1 MVKLK
6 FTFFFLLSTY
16 FLLAQKGD
24 LLVEHISYIDVENGI
39 ALHDQHIFIR
49 DGKIAN
55 ISDAPI
61 DKNDIDKVD
70 GTGKWLMPGL
80 VDAHIHLFQSGG
92 LYTRPDAIDLRTLQS
107 YEDERVWLYEHA
119 DEILRSYLRLGIT
132 TVIDVGGPMT
142 NYTIRDQY
150 KGDPMLPNYYCTG
163 PLVSTYQPEAFQI
176 DDPPIIKVKTIEEA
190 KKIVADQLPAQPD
203 FIKIWYIVNPGASA
217 VDNYDIV
224 KATIDESHK
233 HNLKVAVHATQ
244 LTTAKLALK
253 AGADILVH
261 SVAREIDQE
270 FIDMMKVS
278 DAALIPTLVVHG
290 GYDRA
295 FSNQLGIDTHDLTYS
310 IPYAIGTLLDV
321 EHIDH
326 QELKEAQA
334 YAAPML
340 ARNEKRDIFRKANLK
355 KLVDQGVTI
364 ATGTDAGNIG
374 TLHASS
380 YKDELEA
387 MSEAQLTNAQI
398 IKASTIDGAK
408 VLDKEQLIGTVEIG
422 KQADLII
429 LEDNPLEDLTALYQP
444 EMIIKSGA
452 LIDPDILVSTS
463 PEDVAQM
470 QLNAYNL
477 GDIDSFLDAY
487 SDTVKVYDFPNELRY
502 QGKDKMRDNYSGLF
516 ESTPDLHC
524 QLIKRIVLGNT
535 VIDQELVTGLNN
547 GGEIKA
553 IAIYKIREG
562 KIQEVYFEIKE

>member
-39 ALHDQHIFIR
+39 ALHDQHILIR

-55 ISDAPI
+55 ISDEPI

-190 KKIVADQLPAQPD
+190 KKIVTDQLPAQPD